1 MWELLLKSISS
12 VIGGSTKEGESQL
25 LELFKGSK
33 QKLKDFELKLNEQ
46 YQARLDMELKDRA
59 SARGMQI
66 EALRQNDVFAKR
78 FIYWL
83 TGGILGVTGLLSL
96 FPLFF
101 EIPIDNQAAITRATD
116 FWYIIAGGSVI
127 GFFYGTDTNKH
138 SKNAE

>member
-1 MWELLLKSISS
+1 MWELLLKSITS
-12 VIGGSTKEGESQL
+12 VIGGTTKEGESQL

-46 YQARLDMELKDRA
+46 YHNRLEMELRDRA

-66 EALRQNDVFAKR
+66 EALKQNDLFAKR
-78 FIYWL
+78 FIYFL
-83 TGGILGVTGLLSL
+83 TGAILGVTALLSL